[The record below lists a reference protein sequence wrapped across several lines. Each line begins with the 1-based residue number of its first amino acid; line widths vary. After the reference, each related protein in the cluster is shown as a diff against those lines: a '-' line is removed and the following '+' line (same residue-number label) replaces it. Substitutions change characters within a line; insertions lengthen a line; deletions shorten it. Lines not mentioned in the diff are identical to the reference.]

1 MGTSTSMIGGGLT
14 IAGGILTTLTAGAAA
29 PVLIAG
35 LATSSVGAA
44 TNLGSSL
51 VEKIVNSKQV
61 REMNAA
67 FHRDKEITLKL
78 EQQLELVKQYQS
90 SKNVEKL
97 LDHVTLM
104 LGSKHLLI
112 TILKRILLE
121 DHTPKIE
128 EIVEQDSIEG
138 EIENTAE
145 STNCQT
151 DALLVQSEEEKLKY
165 NPLDA
170 GVLVEGGK
178 VIGQN
183 SIRVAGQVVIG
194 VSAA

>member
-1 MGTSTSMIGGGLT
+1 M
-14 IAGGILTTLTAGAAA
+14 
-29 PVLIAG
+29 LIAG

-67 FHRDKEITLKL
+67 FRRDKEITLKL

-121 DHTPKIE
+121 DNTPKIE
-128 EIVEQDSIEG
+128 EIVEQDSMEG
-138 EIENTAE
+138 EIENTTE